1 MLLLKSRRRHLVLII
16 SAALVGLLIPCY
28 FFFGIPFQR
37 LLQPILEEE
46 DVNSFELRSMS
57 DFELGTF
64 SATHERAKLVQLL
77 NEVFRH
83 PTRFQSPSR
92 NVRTAPNYRII
103 TYSKTGQKRDYVTY
117 YPNLL
122 VSFQDE
128 RMWKDEAVK
137 RLDQYL
143 GDLTK

>member
-1 MLLLKSRRRHLVLII
+1 
-16 SAALVGLLIPCY
+16 
-28 FFFGIPFQR
+28 
-37 LLQPILEEE
+37 
-46 DVNSFELRSMS
+46 MS
-57 DFELGTF
+57 DFELGIF